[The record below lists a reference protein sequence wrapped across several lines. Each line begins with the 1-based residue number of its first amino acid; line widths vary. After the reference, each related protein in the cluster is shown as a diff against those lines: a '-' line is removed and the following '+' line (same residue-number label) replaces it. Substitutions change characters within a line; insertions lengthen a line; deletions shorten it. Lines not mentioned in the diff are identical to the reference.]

1 MSKAKFILAATFV
14 MALAA
19 GAAVG
24 VVGTRT
30 VAQPGAPK
38 DRRPSLVEE
47 LQLSPEQAKKME
59 EIWSGVMRRG
69 RGEQFEKFRAI
80 QKERDEAILSL
91 FTSEQKTEYD
101 KLMAEY
107 GKRFEELNQ
116 ERERAFQQAV
126 EQTRQ
131 ILTEPQRQKYE
142 ELMKK
147 RREERGSDHRDR
159 GSEGSSPFGGGG
171 GPGSRHRPSSQPA
184 Q

>member
-1 MSKAKFILAATFV
+1 V
-14 MALAA
+14 
-19 GAAVG
+19 AVG

-30 VAQPGAPK
+30 VAQQPGGAPK

-91 FTSEQKTEYD
+91 FTPQQKAEYD
-101 KLMAEY
+101 RIMGEY

-116 ERERAFQQAV
+116 DRERAFQQAV
-126 EQTRQ
+126 EQTKQ
-131 ILTEPQRQKYE
+131 ILTEPQRQKYD

-147 RREERGSDHRDR
+147 RREERGDRDRDR
-159 GSEGSSPFGGGG
+159 GPGRGEGPSPFGGG
-171 GPGSRHRPSSQPA
+171 PKHRPGTQPA